1 MSAIEQLKQH
11 RISFTLL
18 LFMYLNLAW
27 SINAADWSEG
37 LGILQW
43 VVGLSTLIGF
53 LLALSRWPAFLA
65 NLYSL
70 VTGLISIVLLVSTQL
85 SSDLPWSDR
94 TLEVGL
100 RVKQWVGVLLAGEAS
115 YDNLVFVLQL
125 AVYLW
130 LFSYLSAWGLF
141 RRGKTWW
148 AVVPPGV
155 GVLLN
160 LYYAPPKLSAY
171 FVIYLLLALVLVVKI
186 NFQRR
191 EAEWASRRI
200 SYTSD
205 VSFDFLRD
213 GVVIAL
219 LVIMLA
225 WALPVATS
233 TDTMARIGDRW
244 ERPWRAVQEEWN
256 RMFASLTSHVE
267 RGETTFGRIMTFSG
281 AVNLGDTPIADIE
294 AEEGRYWRAVAY
306 DFYGGRGWASTY
318 EEIGAMGEG
327 ASPIAPP
334 PYSLRNLM
342 PQKVQVLLPSTH
354 SIIAAPQI
362 TQVDVATEALLLY
375 LPREGATAARPPT
388 DIELA
393 YSQYRLREGDVYETV
408 SSVSKADKESLREA
422 GTGYPQWVRDFYLQL
437 PADLPQRVHD
447 LSAEITEGLGNNYDR
462 ATAIE
467 KYLRQIP
474 YNERI
479 AAPPP
484 STEDAVD
491 YFLFEMKEGYCDY
504 YASAMVVLARS
515 AGIPARLVQG
525 YAEDEKLEDTN
536 TFHIEEDDGHAW
548 PELFFPQYGWIEF
561 EPTAAEPIIE
571 RPERLIVPQPN
582 PDDQLPQRD
591 DLEDPFGEDKFG
603 PDEDVLGE
611 LDASSSFTLW
621 FRRLVR
627 SSRTVG
633 AVVLGLSLLVG
644 VGWMVWRVLEPRHLT
659 PPQRAYYRLTRFSH
673 ALVGLGPDAQQTPYE
688 YAGFLAT
695 EVPYAGDYIRSLVAL
710 YVQDQ
715 FAITTSGDDSSQ
727 ALDLWKKVLPGL
739 LRRSVERVVSRFGNR
754 ARAGWAAVWR
764 LGRPRTKDVHH
775 AG

>member
-1 MSAIEQLKQH
+1 MSAIERLKQH
-11 RISFTLL
+11 RMSFILL

-37 LGILQW
+37 LGTLQW
-43 VVGLSTLIGF
+43 VVGLSILIGF

-70 VTGLISIVLLVSTQL
+70 VTGAISIVLLVSTQL

-94 TLEVGL
+94 VLEVGL
-100 RVKQWVGVLLAGEAS
+100 RVRQWIGVVFSGQVS

-130 LFSYLSAWGLF
+130 IFGYLSAWGLF

-155 GVLLN
+155 GLLLN

-200 SYTSD
+200 TYTSD

-213 GVVIAL
+213 GMIIAL
-219 LVIMLA
+219 LVIVLA

-281 AVNLGDTPIADIE
+281 TVNLGDTPIADIE
-294 AEEGRYWRAVAY
+294 ADEGRYWRAVAY

-318 EEIGAMGEG
+318 EEIGVMGEG

-334 PYSLRNLM
+334 PYDLRNLM

-354 SIIAAPQI
+354 SIIAAPQL

-393 YSQYRLREGDVYETV
+393 YSQYRLRQGDVYKTV
-408 SSVSKADKESLREA
+408 SSVSKADKESLQEA
-422 GTGYPQWVRDFYLQL
+422 GADYPQWVRDHYLQL

-447 LSAEITEGLGNNYDR
+447 LSAEITESLRNNYDR

-467 KYLRQIP
+467 TYLRQIT

-479 AAPPP
+479 ADPPP

-561 EPTAAEPIIE
+561 EPTAAESIIE
-571 RPERLIVPQPN
+571 RPERQAVPQPN
-582 PDDQLPQRD
+582 LADLRPEMD

-611 LDASSSFTLW
+611 LDNSSSFALW
-621 FRRLVR
+621 LSRLVR
-627 SSRTVG
+627 SGRTVG
-633 AVVLGLSLLVG
+633 AIVLGLSLLAG
-644 VGWMVWRVLEPRHLT
+644 IGWVVWRVLEPRRLT
-659 PPQRAYYRLTRFSH
+659 PAQRAYYRLTRFSH
-673 ALVGLGPDAQQTPYE
+673 ALVGSGPNPQQTPYE

-695 EVPYAGDYIRSLVAL
+695 EVPYAGDHIRSLVTL
-710 YVQDQ
+710 YVQDR
-715 FAITTSGDDSSQ
+715 FATTVSESDSAQ
-727 ALDLWKKVLPGL
+727 ALELWRKVLPSL
-739 LRRSVERVVSRFGNR
+739 LRRSVERVAGWFGNR
-754 ARAGWAAVWR
+754 ARANWTAVRR
-764 LGRPRTKDVHH
+764 LGRPRTKDGRH